1 MFDKRDITPDLNA
14 ARRQLRAMTGL
25 DDPVVAWQILWDF
38 DTDRGDLAATF
49 DGRLDEVLP
58 RLLDAQQSGCGI
70 FVAVN
75 DLETDGRRQPGVLNA
90 RALFLDLDGV
100 ALPDDWP
107 VPPAFIN
114 QYANGGA
121 PAYQC
126 WWSIEATKDFQGWA
140 AFQKLL
146 AARFGG
152 DGRCSIVSLVGRL
165 AGFYQL
171 KDRGRPWRV
180 KTIEEQPGHFD
191 VPWTL
196 EELAAAFEFDLDGE
210 IASQAAEP
218 DFRFDVP
225 PQGWN
230 NDVDIVRAKLFLSQE
245 SNWKSTSSGEV
256 SVFRAAAN
264 LRDLGIS
271 EDFAIDLISQAIP
284 IYPDNW
290 SLDHIETQV
299 HAAYQFAAG
308 APGVLSAAGDGEA
321 WETTSPGDVAPFDEP
336 FDLSLSN
343 DDEETDDVVHANDN
357 QLVEVDEVDQWIGEL
372 VQIGELPE
380 EDIPPLRWV
389 VPKHL
394 PAGEIT
400 MLSGE
405 EGAGKSSLAWMLAVL
420 VASGRGYG
428 PFPTPTE
435 RRIVLVLSAEDDVE
449 EIERRVAAACKAMG
463 VDRESLSPYLL
474 VLATRSIPLLV
485 KDWPTGRIEHTAL
498 YEKLYHAIRRLDV
511 GLFIAD
517 PFTKLGRGFDA
528 GNPDDREVL
537 FWQLR
542 NLVTGDGLVT
552 AALLTEAVP
561 RDSAGP
567 DDSWARTVFSVERTE
582 DGNAVVMRCSKAD
595 YAARD
600 IGDSVFDFVP
610 QRLANGERHPAL
622 VSRDAAPAAEGD
634 DPKRWAH
641 RDALLDLVADGAPDG
656 APWRAAAQ
664 ASAENR
670 LDTAMVQL
678 FGLSE
683 DDARRW
689 LDRFEAANMLIR
701 RNVRVP
707 GSKRPVQCWI
717 LNPDYPPSNG

>member
-1 MFDKRDITPDLNA
+1 MFETRDLTPDLNA

-25 DDPVVAWQILWDF
+25 DDPVVAWQILCDF
-38 DTDRGDLAATF
+38 DADRGDLAASF
-49 DGRLDEVLP
+49 DGRLDEVLA
-58 RLLDAQQSGCGI
+58 RLLEAQQDGCGI

-90 RALFLDLDGV
+90 RALFLDLEG
-100 ALPDDWP
+100 APLPDDWP

-114 QYANGGA
+114 QYGNGHA

-126 WWSIEATKDFQGWA
+126 WWPIEASRDFQGWA

-152 DGRCSIVSLVGRL
+152 DARCTIVTLVGRL
-165 AGFYQL
+165 AGFYQQ
-171 KDRGRPWRV
+171 KDRDRPFRV
-180 KTIEEQPGHFD
+180 ETVDEQPGHFD
-191 VPWTL
+191 VAWTL

-210 IASQAAEP
+210 IASQAVEP
-218 DFRFDVP
+218 DFRFEVP

-271 EDFAIDLISQAIP
+271 EDFAIELISQAIA

-290 SLDHIETQV
+290 PLDHIETQV

-308 APGVLSAAGDGEA
+308 APGALSAAGEGDGWDAPTEEPLDMPA
-321 WETTSPGDVAPFDEP
+321 TAVDEVA
-336 FDLSLSN
+336 
-343 DDEETDDVVHANDN
+343 HANDN

-389 VPKHL
+389 LPKHL

-428 PFPTPTE
+428 PFPAPAE

-449 EIERRVAAACKAMG
+449 EIERRVAAASKAMG
-463 VDRESLSPYLL
+463 VDRASLSPYLL

-511 GLFIAD
+511 GLFVAD

-528 GNPDDREVL
+528 GSADDREVL

-542 NLVTGDGLVT
+542 NLITGDGLVT
-552 AALLTEAVP
+552 AALLTESVP
-561 RDSAGP
+561 HGSTGP
-567 DDSWARTVFSVERTE
+567 DDSWARTAFSVEPAE
-582 DGNAVVMRCSKAD
+582 DGDAVVLRCVKAD
-595 YAARD
+595 YTARD
-600 IGDSVFDFVP
+600 ISDSIFDFVP

-622 VSRDAAPAAEGD
+622 VARGAGPATESD
-634 DPKRWAH
+634 DPRRWPH

-664 ASAENR
+664 AAAENR
-670 LDTAMVQL
+670 LDAAMVEA
-678 FGLSE
+678 FGLGE
-683 DDARRW
+683 EEARRW
-689 LDRFEAANMLIR
+689 LDRFEGADMLIR
-701 RNVRVP
+701 RNIRVP

-717 LNPDYPPSNG
+717 LNPDYPPASG